1 MLLEWYRLILCLSA
15 PSHHT
20 SRKTLYFR
28 GEVEAVDSSVEKVS
42 HRKNPVIVYC
52 AANFGTT
59 MLCIFTSL
67 PLLFHAYVIR
77 EHWWRKVWWYNER
90 KQRVYSC
97 ACCDGCF
104 SGFWKSQ
111 APVPTLS
118 YYIAWQPLNVGSDR
132 IKNDEKCATTP
143 MLCNCTCWYYLLHT
157 LVIYPAIKT
166 FLFPFLLFSPT
177 GRSVP
182 LRAEARRRIPQEPL
196 ERGCDQNGCCRSAR
210 TSRRGQESR
219 GRRRCDHPSWGKFS

>member
-20 SRKTLYFR
+20 SRNTLYFR

-90 KQRVYSC
+90 KPRVYSC

-166 FLFPFLLFSPT
+166 FLFPFLPHRTFCSLTRWST
-177 GRSVP
+177 SK
-182 LRAEARRRIPQEPL
+182 
-196 ERGCDQNGCCRSAR
+196 N
-210 TSRRGQESR
+210 TSRATGARMRPKRLLPLCANKPTRTRKPRSKALW
-219 GRRRCDHPSWGKFS
+219 PSQLR